1 MQASVELLLC
11 ELGLSFQPLN
21 EDYATFGNWVM
32 RNWPK
37 TILERASTFG
47 FELFINNTPLHFTRE
62 GCKWLMKIFMQLDY
76 RVKELEILNRVRVH
90 EQVLFLLDILCASKR
105 YILK

>member
-1 MQASVELLLC
+1 MQASVKLLLY

-37 TILERASTFG
+37 TILEIASTFG
-47 FELFINNTPLHFTRE
+47 FEVFLNNTPLHFTRE

-76 RVKELEILNRVRVH
+76 RVKELEILNRVTVQQ
-90 EQVLFLLDILCASKR
+90 QVLFLLDIVCAGKR
-105 YILK
+105 YIEK